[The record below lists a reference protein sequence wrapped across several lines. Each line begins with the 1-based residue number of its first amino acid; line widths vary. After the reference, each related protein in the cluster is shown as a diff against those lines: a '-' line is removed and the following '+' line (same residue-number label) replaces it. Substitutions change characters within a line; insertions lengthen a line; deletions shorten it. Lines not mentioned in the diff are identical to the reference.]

1 MAEFK
6 AFSPRVQVL
15 GEVVLSLVNVMG
27 AFKGISIEILKENG
41 IVDPEPSKWYSQQS
55 WLDSFRAIADKVGP
69 NTLYQV
75 GRQVP
80 QQYRFPPMIDSI
92 ETVLSNLDEAY
103 RKSHRGGEVGHYR
116 FQIRGLKVGQM
127 TCDNPYPCDFDRG
140 IISALAQRFEPP
152 GSLVDVRHEDQ
163 APCKKQGADSCVYTI
178 SW

>member
-1 MAEFK
+1 MEQLK
-6 AFSPRVQVL
+6 AFSPRVEVL

-27 AFKGISIEILKENG
+27 AFKGISLDILRQNG
-41 IVDPEPSKWYSQQS
+41 IVDPEPDEWYPQQA
-55 WLDSFRAIADKVGP
+55 WLNSFKMIAEKVGP

-80 QQYRFPPMIDSI
+80 QQYRFPPGIDSI
-92 ETVLSNLDEAY
+92 ESVLSDLDEAY

-116 FQIRGLKVGQM
+116 FQMLGMNVGQM

-152 GSLVDVRHEDQ
+152 GSLVDVRHEDD

>member
-6 AFSPRVQVL
+6 AFSPRVEVL

-27 AFKGISIEILKENG
+27 AFKTISIEILKENG
-41 IVDPEPSKWYSQQS
+41 IVDPQPDKWYSQQA
-55 WLDSFRAIADKVGP
+55 WLDSFKVIAEKVGL

-80 QQYRFPPMIDSI
+80 QQYNYPLTIDSI
-92 ETVLSNLDEAY
+92 ESALADLDDAY
-103 RKSHRGGEVGHYR
+103 RMSHRGGEVGHYR
-116 FQIRGLKVGQM
+116 FQILGLNVGQM

-140 IISALAQRFEPP
+140 LISALAERFEPP
-152 GSLVDVRHEDQ
+152 GSLVDVRHEED
-163 APCKKQGADSCVYTI
+163 APCKKLGALSCIYTI

>member
-6 AFSPRVQVL
+6 VFSPRVEVL

-27 AFKGISIEILKENG
+27 AFKTISIEILKENG
-41 IVDPEPSKWYSQQS
+41 IVAPQPNEWYPQQA
-55 WLDSFRAIADKVGP
+55 WLNSFKAIAQKVGP

-80 QQYRFPPMIDSI
+80 QQYAFPLTIDSI

-116 FQIRGLKVGQM
+116 FQILGLNSGRM

>member
-6 AFSPRVQVL
+6 AFSPRVEVL

-27 AFKGISIEILKENG
+27 AFKTISLEILRENG
-41 IVDPEPSKWYSQQS
+41 IGDPQPDEWYSQQA
-55 WLDSFRAIADKVGP
+55 WLDSFKAIAEKVGP

-80 QQYRFPPMIDSI
+80 AQYAFPPMIDSI
-92 ETVLSNLDEAY
+92 ESVLSDLDAAY

-116 FQIRGLKVGQM
+116 FQILGMNMGKM

-152 GSLVDVRHEDQ
+152 GSLTDVRHEDH
-163 APCKKQGADSCVYTI
+163 APCKKQGANSCVYTI

>member
-6 AFSPRVQVL
+6 AFSPRVEVL
-15 GEVVLSLVNVMG
+15 GDVVLSLVNVMG
-27 AFKGISIEILKENG
+27 AFKGISLDILRENG
-41 IVDPEPSKWYSQQS
+41 IVDPESGEWYSQQA
-55 WLDSFRAIADKVGP
+55 WLDSFKAISERVGP

-80 QQYRFPPMIDSI
+80 QQYVFPTVIDSI
-92 ETVLSNLDEAY
+92 ESVLGDLDAAY
-103 RKSHRGGEVGHYR
+103 RKSHRGGEVGHYHFR
-116 FQIRGLKVGQM
+116 ILGVNVGQM

-152 GSLVDVRHEDQ
+152 ESLVDVRHEDD